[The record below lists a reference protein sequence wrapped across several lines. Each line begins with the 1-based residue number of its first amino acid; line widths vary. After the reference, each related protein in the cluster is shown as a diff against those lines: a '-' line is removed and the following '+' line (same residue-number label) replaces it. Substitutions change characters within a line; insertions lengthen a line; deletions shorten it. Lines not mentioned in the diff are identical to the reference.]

1 MFVCYSLLFI
11 CRHHRRIHPYVWH
24 CRETMNVVSRR
35 RRSRPLRTTVPQN
48 ILVHA
53 RIQYSHICFFFL
65 SFFLSRW
72 LRIQPHEHFVDCICL
87 RCRAVGSASTQSEQI
102 HQANVRSLKMMVSSP
117 IGYTYSFSSIRFYYY
132 YLSNDG
138 SVAVHYMFC
147 AFCKCFICSFMSSCV
162 HLMLAS
168 LPSIM
173 VFTALLL
180 TAIQMVSERFRFH
193 PKHTHS
199 LTRPAEAENLC
210 H

>member
-1 MFVCYSLLFI
+1 MPEY
-11 CRHHRRIHPYVWH
+11 
-24 CRETMNVVSRR
+24 
-35 RRSRPLRTTVPQN
+35 N
-48 ILVHA
+48 ILTFVF
-53 RIQYSHICFFFL
+53 FFFL

-162 HLMLAS
+162 ATFSACQLAKYYGVHS
-168 LPSIM
+168 VIAYSHPNGKWAIPFPS
-173 VFTALLL
+173 
-180 TAIQMVSERFRFH
+180 
-193 PKHTHS
+193 KTHS
-199 LTRPAEAENLC
+199 LTHTPSWSRKSLPLINGK
-210 H
+210 